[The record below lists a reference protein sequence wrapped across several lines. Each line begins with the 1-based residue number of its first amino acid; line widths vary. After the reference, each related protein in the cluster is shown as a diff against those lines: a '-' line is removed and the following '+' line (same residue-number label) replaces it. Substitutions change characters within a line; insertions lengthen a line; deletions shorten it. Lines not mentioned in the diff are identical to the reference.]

1 MPEFSLARIALSPK
15 RLLAWG
21 RGLGEGASITENRH
35 APKIRGANSSPGPL
49 SRRRQGRGFSI
60 FIALIFA
67 FACTL
72 AHAQDETTQR
82 GADLEVAI
90 YTFGPGEEV
99 WERFGHNAIEIRDRT
114 TGAARL
120 YNYGIFDFAQ
130 ENFFLNFAKG
140 LMTYRIAA
148 GDPAD
153 ELPVYVAEGRW
164 IVRQQLNFT
173 PAQRAKLADFLAD
186 NARPEKA
193 QYRYDYFRAN
203 CSTKVRD
210 ALDLALDGAIKTQT
224 IAPSRGYTY
233 RMDADRLM
241 RADPA
246 IMLAIDAGLGPYSDQ
261 RLSYWDESFVPM
273 EFMRHLR
280 DIKVR
285 DEAGNAIAL
294 IANET
299 QIAQARIAEPPE
311 LPPRWI
317 WQALALGLGGGAGLL
332 ALARMRER
340 VWARITFASC
350 VALLSFV
357 LGIGG
362 LVLTGL
368 WLLTD
373 HVSAWRN
380 ENLLLFS
387 PLCLLLLP
395 TWLASFRRQW
405 RPSRFAQSIALVIA
419 ALAAFAWF
427 AKILPPFRQDNYF
440 WIGLL
445 LPLHLALAFC
455 TTRLS
460 RR

>member
-1 MPEFSLARIALSPK
+1 MPEFVTRFAARGLALTFFALASCA
-15 RLLAWG
+15 LLAQ
-21 RGLGEGASITENRH
+21 E
-35 APKIRGANSSPGPL
+35 AP
-49 SRRRQGRGFSI
+49 
-60 FIALIFA
+60 IAA
-67 FACTL
+67 TA
-72 AHAQDETTQR
+72 D
-82 GADLEVAI
+82 GADLDVAI

-114 TGAARL
+114 SGAARL

-153 ELPVYVAEGRW
+153 ELPVYIAEGRW
-164 IVRQQLNFT
+164 IVKQELNLT
-173 PAQRAKLADFLAD
+173 PAQRARLADFLAT
-186 NARPEKA
+186 NALPQNA

-203 CSTKVRD
+203 CSTRVRD
-210 ALDLALDGAIKTQT
+210 ALDMAVDGAIKAQT

-241 RADPA
+241 RADAA
-246 IMLAIDAGLGPYSDQ
+246 IMLAIDAGLGPYADQ

-280 DIKVR
+280 EIKVR
-285 DEAGNAIAL
+285 DASGNAVPL
-294 IANET
+294 V
-299 QIAQARIAEPPE
+299 AQEAQLARARVAEPPD

-317 WQALALGLGGGAGLL
+317 WQAALAGIAVGLALI
-332 ALARMRER
+332 ALMRLRARADF
-340 VWARITFASC
+340 VGVCSRIAFATTT
-350 VALLSFV
+350 LSITFV

-362 LVLTGL
+362 FVLAGL
-368 WLLTD
+368 WLFTD

-387 PLCLLLLP
+387 PLSLLLLP
-395 TWLASFRRQW
+395 MWFGAYRARWQPSAFARYVALA
-405 RPSRFAQSIALVIA
+405 IA

-440 WIGLL
+440 WIALL
-445 LPLHLALAFC
+445 LPLHLAFAMISLQAHSL
-455 TTRLS
+455 TESRLG
-460 RR
+460 